1 MMEAKLEI
9 KVPKNWMAE
18 ISRKYP
24 ARIKIIERKPFG
36 KNGVQDLAE
45 ISVGEDYLDKV
56 VEDIRRNP
64 LVSGVDVS
72 LVEKHRAL
80 ALVSTLKC
88 PACRTLVGS
97 DCFLIS
103 AVARG
108 DKIEWTLIFAGKEA
122 LRELLKKLQNYNVKV
137 LQITRIEDRE
147 ILTSRQEEIIRIAF
161 EKGYFDY
168 PKRISIRELAKI
180 FNVSISTLSE
190 ILRAGQKKIMDSYF
204 KEKAA

>member
-1 MMEAKLEI
+1 MEATLEI
-9 KVPKNWMAE
+9 KVPENWMAGV
-18 ISRKYP
+18 SRKYP

-45 ISVGEDYLDKV
+45 ISTSEEYLNKV

-64 LVSGVDVS
+64 MVSSVDVS
-72 LVEKHRAL
+72 LVEKDRAF
-80 ALVSTLKC
+80 ALVSTLEC
-88 PACRTLVGS
+88 LACRALVGS
-97 DCFLIS
+97 DCFLTY
-103 AVARG
+103 AEARG
-108 DKIEWTLIFAGKEA
+108 EKIEWTVVFPEKEA
-122 LRELLKKLQNYNVKV
+122 LRELLKKLQKYEVKV
-137 LQITRIEDRE
+137 LKISKIEDRE
-147 ILTSRQEEIIRIAF
+147 VLTSRQEEIIRIAF

-204 KEKAA
+204 KEK

>member
-1 MMEAKLEI
+1 MMEATLEI
-9 KVPKNWMAE
+9 KIPENWMAE

-45 ISVGEDYLDKV
+45 ISVSEDYLDKV
-56 VEDIRRNP
+56 AEDIRRNP
-64 LVSGVDVS
+64 LVSSMDVS
-72 LVEKHRAL
+72 LMEKGRLL
-80 ALVSTLKC
+80 ALVSTSEC

-97 DCFLIS
+97 DCFLTS
-103 AVARG
+103 AAAKG

-122 LRELLKKLQNYNVKV
+122 LRELLKKLQKYEVKV
-137 LQITRIEDRE
+137 LKITKVEDRE
-147 ILTSRQEEIIRIAF
+147 MLTSRQEEIIRIAF

-168 PKRISIRELAKI
+168 PKKISIRELAKI

-190 ILRAGQKKIMDSYF
+190 MLRAGQKKIMGSYF
-204 KEKAA
+204 KEK